1 MNESNKSKE
10 LIKCINDLNAKL
22 ITLNDYIE
30 NANNYLN
37 DIIVSGQS
45 IDKEVLSK
53 SKTNVNNMI
62 DDLRVINNSITN
74 RIKGGI

>member
-1 MNESNKSKE
+1 MNEDNKSKE
-10 LIKCINDLNAKL
+10 LIKCINDLNTKL